1 MLHLTL
7 HAWRALAI
15 VTSLLLVTIVLFPAT
30 ASAAKPTCFGLKAT
44 IVGTNHADK
53 LIGTDKK
60 DVIVGLGGA
69 DKIKGGD
76 KRDYICAGKGADTVK
91 GGDGNDLIFGEGGGD
106 RLYGGGGDFNQIA
119 PGGGDDFANAGDTT
133 SGDEVI
139 YLDSP
144 NGVVGDLGA
153 GTVSGFGDD
162 EVV

>member
-1 MLHLTL
+1 MLHLTK

-53 LIGTDKK
+53 LVGTDKK

-76 KRDYICAGKGADTVK
+76 
-91 GGDGNDLIFGEGGGD
+91 GNDLIFGAGSRLSEGRPPRGRG
-106 RLYGGGGDFNQIA
+106 RVA
-119 PGGGDDFANAGDTT
+119 PGDVEGRSAAHGRATRPGQQ
-133 SGDEVI
+133 E
-139 YLDSP
+139 
-144 NGVVGDLGA
+144 
-153 GTVSGFGDD
+153 
-162 EVV
+162 